1 MKIMEKPIEPKAEDC
16 CNSGCNPC
24 IFDIY
29 QKQLLLY
36 NKYLECGETD
46 DTSPQENGLSQ
57 LKYTVFTV
65 VENKTICDLHQLIT
79 FKKKTENNNKVWW
92 KPGDHFLF
100 KFCGAETACTRAYTP
115 VKVEKGENDSD
126 FSVIVK
132 QYDNGLVSSSL
143 CGLKVGDSTYWRGP
157 YGHYNLKPNLYE
169 KIVMIAQ
176 GTGIA
181 PFITIIEHILKD
193 EDDNTKLLLLY
204 CTECD
209 KSILFREKLYAFKS
223 FWNFKYEIFL
233 SRLNEFNLKYQEPI
247 SKHKLSTEYL
257 SDLKLSAGKNQFLLC
272 GSQMFTACYENY
284 LKNILGIDKK
294 NIVLF

>member
-1 MKIMEKPIEPKAEDC
+1 MDKPVEPKAEDC

-46 DTSPQENGLSQ
+46 NTASQENGLSQ
-57 LKYTVFTV
+57 LKYTVFIV
-65 VENKTICDLHQLIT
+65 VENRTICDLHKLIT
-79 FKKKTENNNKVWW
+79 FKKETANNKKIWW

-115 VKVEKGENDSD
+115 VKVEQENDSD
-126 FSVIVK
+126 FSIIVK
-132 QYDNGLVSSSL
+132 QYENGLVSPSL
-143 CGLKVGDSTYWRGP
+143 CSLNIGETTYWRGP
-157 YGHYNLKPNLYE
+157 YGHYNLQSNLYE

-181 PFITIIEHILKD
+181 PLITIIEHILRN
-193 EDDNTKLLLLY
+193 EDDNTELLLLY
-204 CTECD
+204 CTECNET
-209 KSILFREKLYAFKS
+209 ILFRDKLYAFMS

-233 SRLNEFNLKYQEPI
+233 TRPTELKLKYQEPI
-247 SKHKLSTEYL
+247 RKYKLSTEYL
-257 SDLKLSAGKNQFLLC
+257 SNLKLSNGKNQYLLC
-272 GSQMFTACYENY
+272 GSPMFNADYDDY
-284 LKNILGIDKK
+284 LKNILCIDKN